1 MEEHWWP
8 TCIAKCSLG
17 GQTGQASK
25 EHCAAVLQALVITCN
40 QMRDSGPQQT
50 PSPHAVAWQCRT
62 KESLM
67 ELLHFASRAAPAA
80 LAQKGH
86 CCLSCCPA
94 GRLLACLAS
103 EPMTQR

>member
-17 GQTGQASK
+17 GANRASFK
-25 EHCAAVLQALVITCN
+25 GALCCCTASTCN

-50 PSPHAVAWQCRT
+50 PSPRAVAWQCRT

-86 CCLSCCPA
+86 CCLPCCPA